1 MPLALATELRPP
13 RTRLGLWTLTL
24 FPSTHAA
31 SSKSKLQDV
40 TMEIGANLP
49 RAWLRQVATLLASRP
64 RRQTLLFGEASAKW
78 SQLFN
83 LSRQAAGLSKAS
95 PHQLRHGGASM
106 DAVDQHT
113 DPVRAASLYLLAA
126 LPESRKRLIAISRIK
141 HRDCIR

>member
-1 MPLALATELRPP
+1 
-13 RTRLGLWTLTL
+13 
-24 FPSTHAA
+24 
-31 SSKSKLQDV
+31 
-40 TMEIGANLP
+40 MEIGANLS

-113 DPVRAASLYLLAA
+113 DLSIMARGNWKSPGAVQIYRRTGRYLRLVNSLSPKQLNDAALAPTTIVELLRAALL
-126 LPESRKRLIAISRIK
+126 
-141 HRDCIR
+141 